1 MPAHRPRGKPC
12 PSCKI
17 LPGRRANIADVRGR
31 EELVDGKREDLI
43 RLPLGDR
50 ERAAT
55 VAKMRRRFLEVDR
68 YRIVDRGLDTLV
80 GKIFLEVVATVRLH
94 DEGVEGVELD
104 VAANR
109 DEQGKA
115 GELGAVLRGVA
126 APAFDD
132 SGQVTQAN
140 PEHLGLD
147 RVEA

>member
-1 MPAHRPRGKPC
+1 MPAHRPRGKPF

-17 LPGRRANIADVRGR
+17 LPGGRANIADIRGR
-31 EELVDGKREDLI
+31 EELVDGEREDLI
-43 RLPLGDR
+43 RLPLGHR

-55 VAKMRRRFLEVDR
+55 VAKMRRRLLEVDR
-68 YRIVDRGLDTLV
+68 YRIVDRGLDTPV
-80 GKIFLEVVATVRLH
+80 GKIFLKVVATVRLH
-94 DEGVEGVELD
+94 DEGVERVELD

-126 APAFDD
+126 PPPFDD
-132 SGQVTQAN
+132 RGQVTQAN
-140 PEHLGLD
+140 AKHLGLD